1 MNLPTHFVFGALI
14 GALFFG
20 RWDFIWLVAVGA
32 VLPDLDREYGFF
44 SKDYFR
50 DHQLHRALY
59 HNFFF
64 IGIVYLISPYLAIG
78 AFSHTLLDA
87 TNTAKDRGVEWLYP
101 FSRLVKK
108 ARYDHDGKKIE
119 LDPKKLDPKIKVYMY
134 QNDPVEL
141 TRKTAEDMK
150 DYTVRPWRRVY
161 GPFYSGGILDTGIL
175 AGSTALFLF
184 MAILSLLGVRTFID
198 FFNPPFSF
206 NFIGPLFVGVLG
218 VSLVMGIGERKRQ
231 IEAKRASRAPPILWK
246 LSFFI
251 SISLIAIGIGLGA
264 YLNPG
269 SYVAFTSNLPYL
281 AAGILVVFLI
291 AFIVLKIFA
300 RRSVA
305 RIRDGHDPYTV

>member
-1 MNLPTHFVFGALI
+1 MNLPTHIMFGALI

-20 RWDFIWLVAVGA
+20 RWDIIWLVAIGS

-59 HNFFF
+59 HNFVF
-64 IGIVYLISPYLAIG
+64 IGMVYLISPYLAIG
-78 AFSHTLLDA
+78 AFCHTLLDSI
-87 TNTAKDRGVEWLYP
+87 NTAKDRGVEWLYP

-119 LDPKKLDPKIKVYMY
+119 VDPKTKVYMY

-150 DYTVRPWRRVY
+150 DFTLKPWRRIY
-161 GPFYSGGILDTGIL
+161 GPFYSGGILDVGIFVGSL
-175 AGSTALFLF
+175 AIILFL
-184 MAILSLLGVRTFID
+184 ALLSVLGVRTFID
-198 FFNPPFSF
+198 SNQLNWDI
-206 NFIGPLFVGVLG
+206 NFIVPFFISSLG
-218 VSLVMGIGERKRQ
+218 VSLVLGIGEIKRK

-246 LSFFI
+246 LSYFL
-251 SISLIAIGIGLGA
+251 SLSLIASGVVLGA

-269 SYVAFTSNLPYL
+269 SYTAFASNLPYL
-281 AAGILVVFLI
+281 AAGILLVFLI
-291 AFIVLKIFA
+291 AFIVLKIFSSRSIA
-300 RRSVA
+300 RMRN
-305 RIRDGHDPYTV
+305 GQPPYAV